1 MCRLDWRELEDE
13 EVKIRLWLAV
23 SAHRAAV
30 KSLFVGLFLRILP
43 GEQKHRLIRAGALE
57 TDSSYGLGYLLN
69 SKNKRFSL
77 LNR

>member
-1 MCRLDWRELEDE
+1 MCRIDRRELEDE

-23 SAHRAAV
+23 YAHREAV

-43 GEQKHRLIRAGALE
+43 REQQHRVIRAGALE
-57 TDSSYGLGYLLN
+57 TDSSHGLGYLLN
-69 SKNKRFSL
+69 SKNKSFSL